1 MLGYVM
7 VGTNNLE
14 EAIKFY
20 DKVLDTLGLVRV
32 DKDDVCAGYAQK
44 NKTDTIEF
52 YVTKPFNKEKATI
65 GNGSQISFTTTSR
78 SLVDKFHE
86 TGLNAGGTS
95 EGLGGE
101 RPEGSGI
108 YYSYIR
114 DLDGNKICA
123 FTNSK

>member
-44 NKTDTIEF
+44 NKTDT
-52 YVTKPFNKEKATI
+52 TI
-65 GNGSQISFTTTSR
+65 T
-78 SLVDKFHE
+78 L
-86 TGLNAGGTS
+86 
-95 EGLGGE
+95 
-101 RPEGSGI
+101 
-108 YYSYIR
+108 YYYI
-114 DLDGNKICA
+114 L
-123 FTNSK
+123 